1 MITFI
6 LGVYIIK
13 TLDKFKIQ
21 IQEMM
26 DTDYGSFIKA
36 LISIETGET
45 NKDKLHTLY
54 DTYMDSDDVTLLNEF
69 FIK

>member
-1 MITFI
+1 MT
-6 LGVYIIK
+6 
-13 TLDKFKIQ
+13 TLDNFKIQ

-26 DTDYGSFIKA
+26 DIDYRSFIEA
-36 LISIETGET
+36 LVSIEIGET

-69 FIK
+69 FNK

>member
-1 MITFI
+1 MT
-6 LGVYIIK
+6 
-13 TLDKFKIQ
+13 TLDNFKIQ

-26 DTDYGSFIKA
+26 DIDYRSFIEA
-36 LISIETGET
+36 LVSIEIGET

>member
-1 MITFI
+1 MDTCI
-6 LGVYIIK
+6 LGGYIMDRI
-13 TLDKFKIQ
+13 DIFKQQ
-21 IQEMM
+21 IQEMI

-69 FIK
+69 FSK